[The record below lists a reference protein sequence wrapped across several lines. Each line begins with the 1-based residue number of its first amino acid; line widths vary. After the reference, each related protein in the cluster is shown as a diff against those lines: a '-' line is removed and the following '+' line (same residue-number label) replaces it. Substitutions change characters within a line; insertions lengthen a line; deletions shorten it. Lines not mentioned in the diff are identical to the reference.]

1 MSLPEIIP
9 SNLPQFVRLTPRS
22 AFANSVVPQ
31 GCALYFAE
39 PDGSGG
45 AKFLY
50 KNQDGSFTEVGGGGG
65 GGSSMNF
72 YRCSAVDTTNRKWSG
87 YKLIIVDGHY
97 DYEAQATTGLS
108 YTWIT
113 PEVGT
118 VYSADAM
125 IIVRSVILPP
135 SGPASPVNMSGYTDV
150 DGWTVSADSEY
161 PGELVAWKAFK
172 NTQSGITWLSGNNQP
187 YPHWLMWKNE
197 QPSILVKYRF
207 KSKTTQGYNKQLRSW
222 ELHASNDDFETYVV
236 LDKQEDIT
244 WDSGELKSFIV
255 SQTGMF
261 QAYRLWCIA
270 GDGGDYYAAVSELE
284 TNWE

>member
-1 MSLPEIIP
+1 MTEGFTDITPPISSILTYTPAMKIGSSII
-9 SNLPQFVRLTPRS
+9 
-22 AFANSVVPQ
+22 
-31 GCALYFAE
+31 
-39 PDGSGG
+39 
-45 AKFLY
+45 
-50 KNQDGSFTEVGGGGG
+50 VGGIGGNFIPGGG
-65 GGSSMNF
+65 GGSSSSMDL
-72 YRCSAVDTTNRKWSG
+72 YKCSAVDTTNKLWSG
-87 YKLIIVDGHY
+87 YKLIVVDGRY
-97 DYEAQATTGLS
+97 EYEAQATTRLS

-135 SGPASPVNMSGYTDV
+135 SGPASPVNMSGYTDA

-161 PGELVAWKAFK
+161 PGALVAWKAFK
-172 NTQSGITWLSGNNQP
+172 NTQSGGITWLSGNNQP

-207 KSKTTQGYNKQLRSW
+207 KSNTPQGYNKQIRSW
-222 ELHASNDDFETYVV
+222 ELQASNDDFETYVV

-244 WDSGELKSFIV
+244 WDSEELKSFIV

-270 GDGGDYYAAVSELE
+270 GYNTDVYAAVSEFE